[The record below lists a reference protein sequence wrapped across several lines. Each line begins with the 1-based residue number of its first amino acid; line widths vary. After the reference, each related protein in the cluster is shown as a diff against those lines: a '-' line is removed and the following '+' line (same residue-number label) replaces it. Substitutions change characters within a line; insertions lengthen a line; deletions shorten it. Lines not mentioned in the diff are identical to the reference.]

1 MITRTTT
8 IGTLKNYRYDLNS
21 SNNTLAKSMNKVI
34 TRRNFNSYAE
44 DPAMATRCFQLRR
57 SFQRTSS

>member
-21 SNNTLAKSMNKVI
+21 SNNTFAKSMNKVI
-34 TRRNFNSYAE
+34 TRRNFNS
-44 DPAMATRCFQLRR
+44 
-57 SFQRTSS
+57 